1 MVEAHQRVGPNRSA
15 WYRNSPLVVG
25 LVLLALGLGNWI
37 TGTIRMQE
45 YQERIDLSR
54 IAPSQGGLSP
64 SAPSA
69 VETEIALGRL
79 DFYHV
84 IASGGR
90 LMAASGFLLVT
101 FGLARGLRPLA
112 RREGG

>member
-1 MVEAHQRVGPNRSA
+1 MGESHQTANPNRA
-15 WYRNSPLVVG
+15 VWYKNPPLVAG
-25 LVLLALGLGNWI
+25 MVLLVLGLGNWV
-37 TGTIRMQE
+37 TGAIRMQE
-45 YQERIDLSR
+45 YQERVDLSR

-69 VETEIALGRL
+69 IEAEIAVGRV

-90 LMAASGFLLVT
+90 LMAAAGFLLVT
-101 FGLARGLRPLA
+101 FGLARALRPLA